1 MLVNHA
7 GRQAIG
13 LPLQKRNPA
22 ATSIKVKSCRGMKT
36 PLGVI
41 RFGIGQAKSKTPSG
55 TLSNLKVTPED
66 IYSSTNQAPEH
77 DQNLQRW
84 LAKKENNVE
93 VRLAMIPQA
102 GSAQLRTA

>member
-1 MLVNHA
+1 M
-7 GRQAIG
+7 
-13 LPLQKRNPA
+13 
-22 ATSIKVKSCRGMKT
+22 KS
-36 PLGVI
+36 PLGVT

-66 IYSSTNQAPEH
+66 ISTTQAPEH
-77 DQNLQRW
+77 DQNLRHW

-93 VRLAMIPQA
+93 VGLAITPKA